1 MNGEFLEDE
10 EVIRVT
16 NKQFRTIRRDALS
29 GDFDLRVKISTAES
43 DNQKVEKLAF
53 MMQTGQQ
60 SMDPEEAK
68 LVRAEIYKLQK
79 MPDLAQKVL
88 SYNPQPN
95 PMQEQMAQ
103 LQLERLQLENQ
114 KLKSEIEERNSRAI
128 ENQVDVEL
136 KQAKTQNEL
145 AKAGKTTSEKDL
157 KDMEF
162 LRKDMGID
170 QQEKLQ
176 DKEFDRL
183 SKLDQLAF
191 NKMTGM

>member
-1 MNGEFLEDE
+1 M
-10 EVIRVT
+10 
-16 NKQFRTIRRDALS
+16 
-29 GDFDLRVKISTAES
+29 
-43 DNQKVEKLAF
+43 
-53 MMQTGQQ
+53 
-60 SMDPEEAK
+60 
-68 LVRAEIYKLQK
+68 
-79 MPDLAQKVL
+79 
-88 SYNPQPN
+88 
-95 PMQEQMAQ
+95 
-103 LQLERLQLENQ
+103 LENQ
-114 KLKSEIEERNSRAI
+114 KLKAEIEERNSRAI

>member
-16 NKQFRTIRRDALS
+16 NKNFRTIRRDALA

-43 DNQKVEKLAF
+43 DNQKIEKLAF

-88 SYNPQPN
+88 SYQPQPD
-95 PMQEQMAQ
+95 PMK
-103 LQLERLQLENQ
+103 RTN
-114 KLKSEIEERNSRAI
+114 KSTRVRKINFRKSKTKSR
-128 ENQVDVEL
+128 DRR
-136 KQAKTQNEL
+136 KTF
-145 AKAGKTTSEKDL
+145 KSY
-157 KDMEF
+157 
-162 LRKDMGID
+162 RKSS
-170 QQEKLQ
+170 
-176 DKEFDRL
+176 RCR
-183 SKLDQLAF
+183 
-191 NKMTGM
+191 T

>member
-16 NKQFRTIRRDALS
+16 NKEFRTIRRDALS

-43 DNQKVEKLAF
+43 DNQKIEKLAF

-88 SYNPQPN
+88 SYQPQPD
-95 PMQEQMAQ
+95 PMREQIKQ
-103 LQLERLQLENQ
+103 LELERLTLENQ
-114 KLKSEIEERNSRAI
+114 KLKAEIEERQSRAV

-145 AKAGKTTSEKDL
+145 AKASKTNSEKDMTDL
-157 KDMEF
+157 AF
-162 LRKDMGID
+162 VRKDLGID
-170 QQEKLQ
+170 KQERIEE
-176 DKEFDRL
+176 KEHDRL
-183 SKLDQLAF
+183 SKLDQISLGSLA
-191 NKMTGM
+191 KY

>member
-1 MNGEFLEDE
+1 
-10 EVIRVT
+10 
-16 NKQFRTIRRDALS
+16 
-29 GDFDLRVKISTAES
+29 
-43 DNQKVEKLAF
+43 

-114 KLKSEIEERNSRAI
+114 KLKAEIEERNSRAI